1 MKVTIL
7 IPFLGR
13 TGGIAVALEHARG
26 LRALGHDVV
35 VYYPLLPYGEFLF
48 GERSW
53 FRKWILG
60 RIKPLLG
67 NIARW
72 KTRVAWA
79 GTDAIVTPV
88 LRITHATVRDADAV
102 IATAWPT
109 AYSAAALPARKG
121 ARLYFIQHYE
131 VWSSDPALVDASYR
145 LPVHLVPIAP
155 WLTALMAERF
165 GRKALAE
172 VHNGLD
178 TAFFR
183 PPETPRDF
191 SCPSLLMMRHVLEWK
206 GVREGMTAL
215 AGVHARHP
223 EIPIRLFG
231 MEPYPECPP
240 WAEYHRDP
248 SPEALRALYQAC
260 TVFLSPSHLE
270 GWGLTP
276 MEALACGAAV
286 IATRTG
292 WVPLLDDG
300 TCLVSVEP
308 KNAGALEA
316 AVEGLLGEPARAEA
330 LAAKGQREIARFT
343 WARSTKRL
351 EAALEAAVADARK
364 GEGPT

>member
-1 MKVTIL
+1 VKINVL

-26 LRALGHDVV
+26 LRALGHDVA
-35 VYYPLLPYGEFLF
+35 VYYPLLPYGGFLF
-48 GERSW
+48 EEKSW

-60 RIKPLLG
+60 RLKPLLG
-67 NIARW
+67 NIVRG
-72 KTRVAWA
+72 RRNVDWA
-79 GTDAIVTPV
+79 GPDAPVIPV
-88 LRITHATVRDADAV
+88 LRIGTSSVRDADAV

-109 AYSAAALPARKG
+109 AYDAAALPARKG

-131 VWSSDPALVDASYR
+131 VWSSDPARVDGSYR

-165 GRKALAE
+165 GRKVLAE

-178 TAFFR
+178 TAFFN
-183 PPETPRDF
+183 PPESPRDF
-191 SCPSLLMMRHVLEWK
+191 NRPSLLMMHHALEWK
-206 GVREGMTAL
+206 GVREGMAVL
-215 AGVHARHP
+215 AAVHARHP
-223 EIPIRLFG
+223 DIPIRLFG
-231 MEPYPECPP
+231 LGPFPDCPP

-248 SPEALRALYQAC
+248 SPDALRDLYRTC
-260 TVFLSPSHLE
+260 TLFLSPSHLE

-286 IATRTG
+286 VATRTG

-300 TCLVSVEP
+300 TCLVAVEP
-308 KNAGALEA
+308 KDSAALEA
-316 AVEGLLGEPARAEA
+316 AVEGLIRDPAKAA
-330 LAAKGQREIARFT
+330 SLAAKGQKEISRFT

-351 EAALEAAVADARK
+351 EEALEAAVAGAQAGK
-364 GEGPT
+364 EPT